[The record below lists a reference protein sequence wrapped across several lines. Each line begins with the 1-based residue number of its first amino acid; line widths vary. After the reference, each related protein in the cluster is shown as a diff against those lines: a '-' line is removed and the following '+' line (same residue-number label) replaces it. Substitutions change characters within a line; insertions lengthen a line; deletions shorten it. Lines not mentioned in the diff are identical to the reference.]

1 MRLGLIDTHALL
13 KLLYTSLL
21 ASVSVAVVF
30 SLAIFGATRSGD
42 MRRAGRSGPAGVFAV
57 IGAVALVLTLAIVVY
72 GLILVARKG

>member
-21 ASVSVAVVF
+21 AGVSVAVVF

-42 MRRAGRSGPAGVFAV
+42 MRRSGRSVQASVFAAL
-57 IGAVALVLTLAIVVY
+57 GAVALVLTLAIVVY